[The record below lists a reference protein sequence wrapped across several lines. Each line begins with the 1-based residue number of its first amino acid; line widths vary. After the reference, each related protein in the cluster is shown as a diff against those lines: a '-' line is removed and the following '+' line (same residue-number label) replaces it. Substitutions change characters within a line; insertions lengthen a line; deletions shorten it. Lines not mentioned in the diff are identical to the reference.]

1 MAQKYFEDF
10 PIIKY
15 EGRTIR
21 DISRRAS
28 FVRAVANNPFVYY
41 PYTVKEGERAE
52 DIANAYY
59 GSVNYVWLV
68 YMANNIIDP
77 YYEWP
82 MDAQTFNDYLVAKYQ
97 EESGRIGEDVI
108 DWTKDETVDENI
120 LYYVKKV

>member
-15 EGRTIR
+15 EGRNVR

-82 MDAQTFNDYLVAKYQ
+82 MDAQTFNDYLVAKYTA
-97 EESGRIGEDVI
+97 ESGRVGEDVI
-108 DWTKDETVDENI
+108 DWTKDESIDENI